1 MALPP
6 RGMRSTRTF
15 GARFRGWGLAAA
27 LVISILAAI
36 TIIGTAEPAAAVTA
50 PLAIDVQVSTH
61 QSSSAS
67 TITSPTFSTHQTNE
81 VLLAFLASDGP
92 KTANETFSTVTGG
105 GVTWTLRARS
115 NTQAGTAEIWQ
126 ANAPQLI
133 SNASITATRA
143 SGTAGGSITVA
154 AFSGADATKT
164 GATASASASSGGP
177 TASLT
182 TTVDGSWVWGV
193 GDDWD
198 KATARVPG
206 ANQNVADQYLASTG
220 DTYWVQRQNT
230 ATSTA
235 GTSTTINDTAPTA
248 DRWNLALIEV
258 VPGSSTST
266 PPPDPP
272 SSLSA
277 NVVSGTEID
286 LAWTASPTAGVA
298 GYTIYRNGASVG
310 TSQTTSYSDT
320 TVSPGT
326 TYTYTVS
333 AYDSQGNASG
343 PSNSVTATTPAL
355 STKDVGQWGPV
366 LTWPIVAVHAAL
378 MSNGKVLTWGNG
390 ASTPTLWDPSSN
402 AFTAVPNAFANPMC
416 GGLNVLPDGR
426 VITIGGGG
434 LPNTGIKTVTA
445 FAPSTG
451 KW

>member
-15 GARFRGWGLAAA
+15 GARFRSWGLAAA
-27 LVISILAAI
+27 LVIAILAAI

-67 TITSPTFSTHQTNE
+67 TITSPNFSTHQTDE

-92 KTANETFSTVTGG
+92 KTAKETFSTVTGG
-105 GVTWTLRARS
+105 GVTWTLRTRS

-133 SNASITATRA
+133 SDASITATRA
-143 SGTAGGSITVA
+143 SGTAGGSITVL
-154 AFSGADATKT
+154 AFSGADATTT

-258 VPGSSTST
+258 VPASSTST

-310 TSQTTSYSDT
+310 TSQTTS
-320 TVSPGT
+320 
-326 TYTYTVS
+326 
-333 AYDSQGNASG
+333 
-343 PSNSVTATTPAL
+343 
-355 STKDVGQWGPV
+355 
-366 LTWPIVAVHAAL
+366 
-378 MSNGKVLTWGNG
+378 
-390 ASTPTLWDPSSN
+390 
-402 AFTAVPNAFANPMC
+402 
-416 GGLNVLPDGR
+416 
-426 VITIGGGG
+426 
-434 LPNTGIKTVTA
+434 
-445 FAPSTG
+445 
-451 KW
+451 